1 MAPNCGGGEL
11 RREPH
16 MSPLLRE
23 SGGSL
28 RSLGGHSWGPASRR
42 AMDVQRRG
50 EDLQCFLVMP
60 RVQRLVETWGRE
72 EVDSE
77 VR

>member
-11 RREPH
+11 RHEPH
-16 MSPLLRE
+16 MSLLRRE

-28 RSLGGHSWGPASRR
+28 RSLGEHGWGPASRR
-42 AMDVQRRG
+42 VMDVQRRG
-50 EDLQCFLVMP
+50 GDLQCFLVMP
-60 RVQRLVETWGRE
+60 RVQGLVETWGQE
-72 EVDSE
+72 EVDSG